1 MKKMKNTISYPG
13 IIQLL
18 FFVIFS
24 CKGTNEQQ
32 LATLPDNLLSD
43 PAAKSSCVFMASDQ
57 NGIPA
62 VSWVEENEGADPKMF
77 FAVWQEGTQK
87 FGDKKEIPIPANVS
101 IHEEGMPKIAFK
113 ADGTMLATYESSTP
127 SETKKRGISDLSF
140 MESHDGGY
148 TWTTAKSVFRNK
160 YDGSSPNFSGLNRLT
175 DGEIGVAWL
184 DNNPD
189 PNVKSRPLMFA
200 KTSKDGRF
208 NDAVEV
214 TSKSCE
220 CCRIAV
226 SGDQDGQILIAFRN
240 LTDEEVRDISMSIS
254 ADDGLSF
261 SAPADLSQD
270 HWIVDGCPHNG
281 PALAV
286 GNGKRYLSWFT
297 GVEGKEGV
305 YYAEFD
311 KDGKNLRRELLS
323 EDGQFAQIVMTA
335 DETPLIA
342 FSEYYE
348 KDEKTHM
355 RINLAK
361 PIDSGF
367 KIIQISESDTD
378 ANHPVIQM
386 LKDGS
391 AIVGWSED
399 GKAVYKKVSL
409 NDFD

>member
-1 MKKMKNTISYPG
+1 MKKMKNTISYPT

-24 CKGTNEQQ
+24 CKGTNEQP
-32 LATLPDNLLSD
+32 ATLPDNLLSD
-43 PAAKSSCVFMASDQ
+43 PAAKASCVFMATDP

-62 VSWVEENEGADPKMF
+62 VSWIEENKDTDPKMF
-77 FAVWQEGTQK
+77 FAVWLEDTQK
-87 FGDKKEIPIPANVS
+87 FGDKKEIPIPPNVS
-101 IHEEGMPKIAFK
+101 VHEEGMPKIAFK
-113 ADGTMLATYESSTP
+113 ADGTMLTTYESSTP
-127 SETKKRGISDLSF
+127 SETRKWGISDLSF
-140 MESHDGGY
+140 MESHDRGN
-148 TWTTAKSVFRNK
+148 TWTAAKSVFRNK
-160 YDGSSPNFSGLNRLT
+160 YEGSSPNFSGLNRLS

-184 DNNPD
+184 DNNSD
-189 PNVKSRPLMFA
+189 QRIKSRPLMFA
-200 KTSKDGRF
+200 KTSKDGGF

-226 SGDQDGQILIAFRN
+226 AGDQDGQILIAFRN
-240 LTDEEVRDISMSIS
+240 LTEDEVRDISMSIS
-254 ADDGLSF
+254 ADGGLNF
-261 SAPADLSQD
+261 STPEDLSQD

-281 PALAV
+281 SALAV
-286 GNGKRYLSWFT
+286 GNGKRCLSWFT
-297 GVEGKEGV
+297 GAEGKEGV

-311 KDGKNLRRELLS
+311 KDGKNLRKELLS
-323 EDGQFAQIVMTA
+323 QDGQFAQIALTA
-335 DETPLIA
+335 DGIPLIA

-348 KDEKTHM
+348 KDEKTRM

-361 PIDSGF
+361 AIDSGF
-367 KIIQISESDTD
+367 KIIQLSDSEKD

-386 LKDGS
+386 LNDGS
-391 AIVGWSED
+391 AIVGWTED